1 MDHITSDETECIT
14 SIVEA
19 IDTAIHRGKKNTLD
33 LGNHHNR
40 IQDRYLTRISNLVFN
55 QLRINIP
62 PQTSRRTIEF
72 EEDEETQ
79 KRFRVSFVTI
89 SNIEVHTEK
98 QNRGIFAKFISE
110 LNSILWTKYK
120 RIILLESI
128 IQSTWYDCLY
138 GKNSWFKVYD
148 NPTSLFYI
156 PNIDEVKKE
165 VGTSPWQGG
174 I

>member
-1 MDHITSDETECIT
+1 MHHITSDETNCIA

-19 IDTAIHRGKKNTLD
+19 IDTAIHKGNNNILD
-33 LGNHHNR
+33 LGNHY
-40 IQDRYLTRISNLVFN
+40 RYLTRKRNLVFN
-55 QLRINIP
+55 QLRIHIP
-62 PQTSRRTIEF
+62 PETSRKTIEF

-98 QNRGIFAKFISE
+98 QNRGIFTKFISE

-120 RIILLESI
+120 RIILLECI

-156 PNIDEVKKE
+156 PNIDEVKNK
-165 VGTSPWQGG
+165 VGTSHWR
-174 I
+174 